1 MSSSAR
7 LSAGAFSLCLLLA
20 LSSQARAAS
29 SSPNIPLLV
38 DQYAGRY
45 GIPLYIARN
54 LVRVESGGRQ
64 NAVSPSGAR
73 GVMQLTPATA
83 KALGVDINDPEQNI
97 EGGMRYLRQQYDRFG
112 RWDLALAAY
121 HSGPQAVI
129 KYHGVPPNSQ
139 AFVRRILG
147 TGAVVASRG
156 SVPRPQLDRGFAW
169 PVEGPVMRGFGSN
182 GHRHHSGIDISAP
195 LGTPIRAARAGRVT
209 LADWY
214 YDYGSTVIIDHGDGV
229 STLYG
234 HASKLLVNP
243 GEAVEERQDIALV
256 GCTGRCTG
264 PHVHFE
270 VRVNG
275 QAVNP
280 IGPVAAERNPQ
291 TQSGSAKTSHDTEHS
306 RRTVTVAG
314 NATTTVTDTIR
325 NGKVV
330 HRVEETVLTDGQLR
344 IEIRREYRLVDGVW
358 TQVDERKRV
367 YLVEDEDANGK

>member
-1 MSSSAR
+1 
-7 LSAGAFSLCLLLA
+7 
-20 LSSQARAAS
+20 
-29 SSPNIPLLV
+29 
-38 DQYAGRY
+38 
-45 GIPLYIARN
+45 
-54 LVRVESGGRQ
+54 
-64 NAVSPSGAR
+64 
-73 GVMQLTPATA
+73 
-83 KALGVDINDPEQNI
+83 
-97 EGGMRYLRQQYDRFG
+97 
-112 RWDLALAAY
+112 
-121 HSGPQAVI
+121 
-129 KYHGVPPNSQ
+129 
-139 AFVRRILG
+139 
-147 TGAVVASRG
+147 
-156 SVPRPQLDRGFAW
+156 
-169 PVEGPVMRGFGSN
+169 MRGFGSN

-358 TQVDERKRV
+358 TQVDEQKRV
-367 YLVEDEDANGK
+367 YLVEDEGANGK

>member
-1 MSSSAR
+1 
-7 LSAGAFSLCLLLA
+7 
-20 LSSQARAAS
+20 
-29 SSPNIPLLV
+29 
-38 DQYAGRY
+38 
-45 GIPLYIARN
+45 
-54 LVRVESGGRQ
+54 
-64 NAVSPSGAR
+64 
-73 GVMQLTPATA
+73 MQLTPATA
-83 KALGVDINDPEQNI
+83 KALGVDINDLEQNI

-147 TGAVVASRG
+147 TGAAVASRG
-156 SVPRPQLDRGFAW
+156 SIPRPQLDRGFAW
-169 PVEGPVMRGFGSN
+169 PVEGAIMRGFGAN
-182 GHRHHSGIDISAP
+182 GQRHHSGIDISAP

-214 YDYGSTVIIDHGDGV
+214 YDYGRTVIIDHGDGV

-280 IGPVAAERNPQ
+280 IGPLAAERNPH
-291 TQSGSAKTSHDTEHS
+291 TQNVSEALHDTEHS

-367 YLVEDEDANGK
+367 YLAEDEGANGK

>member
-7 LSAGAFSLCLLLA
+7 LSAGAFFLCLLLA
-20 LSSQARAAS
+20 LSAQARATS

-38 DQYAGRY
+38 DKYAGRY

-129 KYHGVPPNSQ
+129 KYNSVPPRSQ

-147 TGAVVASRG
+147 TGAAVASRG
-156 SVPRPQLDRGFAW
+156 SVPRPQLDRGFTW

-182 GHRHHSGIDISAP
+182 GHRYHAGIDISAP
-195 LGTPIRAARAGRVT
+195 QGTLIRAARAGRVA

-214 YDYGSTVIIDHGDGV
+214 YDYGRTVIVDHGDGV

-234 HASKLLVNP
+234 HASKLLVSP

-275 QAVNP
+275 VAVDPLGQGVN
-280 IGPVAAERNPQ
+280 GK
-291 TQSGSAKTSHDTEHS
+291 AKAPPASRDTDREHT
-306 RRTVTVAG
+306 TVTVTG
-314 NATTTVTDTIR
+314 NTVITVTDTVR
-325 NGKVV
+325 NGQVV
-330 HRVEETVLTDGQLR
+330 RRVEVTVLAEGQLR
-344 IEIRREYRLVDGVW
+344 IQIRREYRLVDAVLK
-358 TQVDERKRV
+358 QVDEQKRV
-367 YLVEDEDANGK
+367 YLVEDENENGK